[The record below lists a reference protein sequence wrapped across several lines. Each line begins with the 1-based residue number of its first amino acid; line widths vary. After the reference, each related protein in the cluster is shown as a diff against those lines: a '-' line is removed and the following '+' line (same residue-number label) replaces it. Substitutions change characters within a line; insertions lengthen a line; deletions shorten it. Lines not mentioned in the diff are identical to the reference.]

1 MPERPATYRDI
12 IAAEAKAA
20 RIPPELAF
28 ALVDQESSGN
38 TGAVSE
44 VGAQGLFQLMPETA
58 KELGVDPT
66 DPIQNIR
73 GGLTYLRRQLDASK
87 SPQGL
92 DVAKALALYHGGPN
106 LQQHGPKTAAYVQS
120 ILGRLQGGQG
130 AAPAAPPSRGRLVA
144 QPPPPLT
151 TEETARPVPLP
162 KLGGVGPKVPPS
174 PRTFEQP
181 ESATD
186 WTIRQGVNVASMVD
200 PRTQEGRR
208 NLAGAGGAA
217 LATGALVATAP
228 VSIPVMGLAA
238 GTAGVAGAF
247 LGGELEEG
255 GEQLIGTAP
264 ASSMNMLKAGAQQG
278 GYELGGQAFVWP
290 FFWLGRRIITSTVGQ
305 RAGTA
310 LMAARKATMDRLSA
324 AFEQA
329 SAAAGDI
336 RAAASDALRYTKRS
350 AAEAMR
356 STKRDVAGGVQAAT
370 EQAESQIARAPDDVV
385 SVARR
390 EAAGSI
396 RGARSAART
405 GVEAAKTAATE
416 RTTAAAAPYESLV
429 AQEPSAALAGA
440 AATEI
445 RRGPAQE
452 ALDLVGQQVEQVATD
467 APPVNIKALKAEA
480 QQILDKIAKPQRS
493 FPRELAEPL
502 PTPPGFDS
510 AALGKLEQEA
520 AAGNARSAEVLASR
534 QALLVDLEAAQK
546 AAQEVVLKHPALGV
560 IQRIL
565 NADDVVPFLD
575 AHLWKSEL
583 QNALAG
589 TYDKAVKK
597 QVTSITQR
605 LSGGLREALAV
616 HEPYN
621 TATAAYANI
630 VPLYTKEYA
639 AALRKNAIG
648 DPEALIRDIRPDKP
662 TAARMLRDLLVT
674 QSAEGGKAA
683 EGQAA
688 WDAVRSAWT
697 HANVLKGG
705 IDKLE
710 STLSSLPREFAD
722 IFYGDESGRAVLQNL
737 KTIASSYK
745 VAEQSGLFD
754 IAQAKVA
761 GTARVETARFAGE
774 TAVQQA
780 QRKAAQLATQ
790 RDVEIAAA
798 KSAGAR
804 TIEAAHQTG
813 MSAIEAARQA
823 ASGVRRQAA
832 TDIRGARAAV
842 KAARAPT
849 AEEIAFADSS
859 LTRSKMTPEQIG
871 ADIIRVIGLGPFQIW
886 GGLSLLRLLRGPRSA
901 DLLQWAAYSPAN
913 TQMWVKLFTGASPT
927 AFVLSDAARLTQA
940 LKTFG
945 PSPKEAPAPS
955 HIGARPSGSRVAT
968 APPR

>member
-20 RIPPELAF
+20 RVPPELAF
-28 ALVDQESSGN
+28 ALVDQESAGKV
-38 TGAVSE
+38 GAVSE
-44 VGAQGLFQLMPETA
+44 VGAQGFFQLMPETA
-58 KELGVDPT
+58 KELGVDPA

-87 SPQGL
+87 TPQGL
-92 DVAKALALYHGGPN
+92 DVAKALALYHGGPD
-106 LQQHGPKTAAYVQS
+106 LTQHGPKTAAYVQS
-120 ILGRLQGGQG
+120 ILGRLQGGQN
-130 AAPAAPPSRGRLVA
+130 APPAAPPSRGRLVA
-144 QPPPPLT
+144 QPPPPLA

-186 WTIRQGVNVASMVD
+186 WTIRQGVNAASMVD
-200 PRTQEGRR
+200 PRTLEGRR

-228 VSIPVMGLAA
+228 VSLPVMGLTAGAAAVLGAMGGGMAMEAGEQYA
-238 GTAGVAGAF
+238 GTTPV
-247 LGGELEEG
+247 
-255 GEQLIGTAP
+255 
-264 ASSMNMLKAGAQQG
+264 SSMNVVKAGAQQG
-278 GYELGGQAFVWP
+278 AYELGGQAFVWP
-290 FFWLGRRIITSTVGQ
+290 FKAIGRRIITSAVGQ

-310 LMAARKATMDRLSA
+310 LMGARKAISDRLSA
-324 AFEQA
+324 TLEQA
-329 SAAAGDI
+329 SAAAGDVK
-336 RAAASDALRYTKRS
+336 AAASDALRYTKRGT
-350 AAEAMR
+350 AEAMR
-356 STKRDVAGGVQAAT
+356 STKRDVAGGVETAKEQAA
-370 EQAESQIARAPDDVV
+370 A
-385 SVARR
+385 
-390 EAAGSI
+390 
-396 RGARSAART
+396 
-405 GVEAAKTAATE
+405 
-416 RTTAAAAPYESLV
+416 RTTAAAVPYESLV
-429 AQEPSAALAGA
+429 AQEPSAALAGT
-440 AATEI
+440 AATEVY
-445 RRGPAQE
+445 RGSAQE
-452 ALDLVGQQVEQVATD
+452 ARDLVGRQVEQVATD

-480 QQILDKIAKPQRS
+480 QGILDKIARPERS
-493 FPRELAEPL
+493 FPREVGEPL
-502 PTPPGFDS
+502 PTPPGFDPTS
-510 AALGKLEQEA
+510 LGKLEQEA
-520 AAGNARSAEVLASR
+520 AAGNAHSAAVLESR
-534 QALLVDLEAAQK
+534 QALLGQLEAAQK
-546 AAQEVVLKHPALGV
+546 AAREVTLKHPAMGV

-565 NADDVVPFLD
+565 NADDVVPFID

-605 LSGGLREALAV
+605 LAGGLREALAV
-616 HEPYN
+616 HQPYN
-621 TATAAYANI
+621 EATAAYAEI
-630 VPLYTKEYA
+630 IPRYTKEYA

-648 DPEALIRDIRPDKP
+648 DPEALIRTIRPDKP
-662 TAARMLRDLLVT
+662 TAARLLRDLLVT
-674 QSAEGGKAA
+674 QSAKAGKAA

-688 WDAVRSAWT
+688 WDLVRSAWT
-697 HANVLKGG
+697 HKNILKGG

-710 STLSSLPREFAD
+710 STLSSLPREFTD
-722 IFYGDESGRAVLQNL
+722 IFYGDESGRTILQNL
-737 KTIASSYK
+737 KTISSSYK

-754 IAQAKVA
+754 IA
-761 GTARVETARFAGE
+761 
-774 TAVQQA
+774 
-780 QRKAAQLATQ
+780 
-790 RDVEIAAA
+790 AA
-798 KSAGAR
+798 KASGAR
-804 TIEAAHQTG
+804 TIEAEHQVG

-859 LTRSKMTPEQIG
+859 LTHSKMTTEQIG

-901 DLLQWAAYSPAN
+901 ELLQWAAYSPAN

-927 AFVLSDAARLTQA
+927 AFVLADAARLTQA

-945 PSPKEAPAPS
+945 PSAKEGPAPS
-955 HIGARPSGSRVAT
+955 YIGARPSGSRVAT